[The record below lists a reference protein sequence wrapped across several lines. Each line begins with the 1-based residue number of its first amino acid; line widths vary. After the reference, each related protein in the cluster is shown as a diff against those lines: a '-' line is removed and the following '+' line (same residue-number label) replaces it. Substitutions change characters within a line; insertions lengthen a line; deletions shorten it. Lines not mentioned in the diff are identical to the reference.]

1 MSFDFYT
8 CLLILFMAIPQI
20 LYIYIAC
27 TVCVILQVKNRLD
40 GRYYAIKKIKLAGGS
55 KMMDKLTREVE
66 LLSQMNHENI
76 VR

>member
-1 MSFDFYT
+1 MVTLHVQY
-8 CLLILFMAIPQI
+8 
-20 LYIYIAC
+20 
-27 TVCVILQVKNRLD
+27 VCIIILQVKNRLD

-55 KMMDKLTREVE
+55 KLMDKLTREVE